1 MRIFDRYLIFLVL
14 VSCLINIFLAIVK
27 QNDITVYFTANVL
40 AYLTITVLFINF
52 SPKTRRMLSV
62 LSAMYLAG
70 FMVVVMLKILVILH
84 LK

>member
-14 VSCLINIFLAIVK
+14 VSCLINIFLVIVK
-27 QNDITVYFTANVL
+27 QNDIVVYFTANVL
-40 AYLTITVLFINF
+40 AYLTLTVLFINF
-52 SPKTRRMLSV
+52 SPKTHRMLSV

-70 FMVVVMLKILVILH
+70 FMVVVVLKILVILH